1 MSEFIGDDGITTLTW
16 AQYKQKG
23 DHLRKT
29 QGYTAK
35 QIKDLYGKPVIDGVV
50 VEITT
55 GGPNTIRQRSAAARE
70 KSRLNR
76 QRKTGAFKNVDT
88 LPTEIKKW
96 GKRLTDKGL
105 WPKGKSL
112 EGFIQAHKTSQ
123 AKLLSDIEALKGM
136 GFIDDETG
144 KSLIDDGHLIAVGK
158 EQKTGHPLRSKG
170 THGSHFG
177 ESRVPELSAVNQAKR
192 EAGDIDFLD
201 AKRGGIITDD
211 LDAFSQYLTD
221 DAGFGPGVKPSTSSK
236 QQIAQGANPDQVIE
250 RQIEKTETS
259 RQRQAF
265 NANLSK
271 LDPKIADAVK
281 VIDKLS
287 GKTRKADL
295 AAQAVTGVATGNPI
309 QAGVAGTTLLAS
321 EALQSPAAQKA
332 ISKQIA
338 KMAANRAGKTAL
350 KAVPG
355 LDVLISGKEA
365 WDYAAQGKFDQAGIA
380 ALSGAI
386 GWIPVIGDGASAAL
400 DFTNTGIDISRL
412 DIPNQK
418 KSKTKVDT
426 DLPTNRGA
434 LKSAIKSLS

>member
-16 AQYKQKG
+16 AQYTHNG

-400 DFTNTGIDISRL
+400 DFL
-412 DIPNQK
+412 
-418 KSKTKVDT
+418 
-426 DLPTNRGA
+426 
-434 LKSAIKSLS
+434 SLIHI